1 LPSGERCAGT
11 GTADLTVCAGLYK
24 KAMREGNLTKG
35 RAGEEAAVRF
45 LRRRGYRI
53 LERNYRTPF
62 GELDIVA
69 LKGRDLAFCEVK
81 SRTGG
86 DLEEALGAVDE
97 RKRAR
102 MARAAGYYL
111 FRQGLEGRRCRFD
124 VIALLNEGEGWK
136 IMHVRDAFEVG
147 DC

>member
-1 LPSGERCAGT
+1 MG
-11 GTADLTVCAGLYK
+11 
-24 KAMREGNLTKG
+24 EGNLAKG

-45 LRRRGYRI
+45 LKRRGYRI
-53 LERNYRTPF
+53 LERNFRTPF

-86 DLEEALGAVDE
+86 DLEEVLSAVNE
-97 RKRAR
+97 KKRER
-102 MARAAGYYL
+102 MAKAAAYYL
-111 FRQGLEGRRCRFD
+111 LREGIEGRRCRFD
-124 VIALLNEGEGWK
+124 VIALLNGRDGWK